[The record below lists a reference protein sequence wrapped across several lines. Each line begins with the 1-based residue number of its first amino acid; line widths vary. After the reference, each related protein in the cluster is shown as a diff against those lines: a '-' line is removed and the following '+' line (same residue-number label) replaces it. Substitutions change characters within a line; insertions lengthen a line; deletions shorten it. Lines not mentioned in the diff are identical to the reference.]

1 MCFQNFLRTQV
12 KELEPSCI
20 IAGGN
25 VKWYSDQFLK
35 KLNTKLSRDTVITL
49 FRYLPET

>member
-1 MCFQNFLRTQV
+1 MCCQNFLRTQV
-12 KELEPSCI
+12 KELKPSC

-35 KLNTKLSRDTVITL
+35 KLNTELSRDTVITL